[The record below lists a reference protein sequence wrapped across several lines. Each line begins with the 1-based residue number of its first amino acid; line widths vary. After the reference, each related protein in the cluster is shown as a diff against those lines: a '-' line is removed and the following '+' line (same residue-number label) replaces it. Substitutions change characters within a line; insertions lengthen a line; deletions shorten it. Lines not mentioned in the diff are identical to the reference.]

1 MKDWRAMSL
10 EERKEALADGSQSS
24 RKERM
29 DACLRRT
36 LAILEDKPFAVAR
49 AWKIAWGCYLV
60 NTPGEIAAYCIE
72 QAGTC

>member
-1 MKDWRAMSL
+1 MKDWRTMPL
-10 EERKEALADGSQSS
+10 EERKKALSEGSQFS
-24 RKERM
+24 RKEKA

-60 NTPGEIAAYCIE
+60 NTPEEIAAYCIE